1 MILVGNMLNF
11 VWDNVFLICVVVYC
25 IGALLWPRLRRG
37 SRISHTVATTM
48 INKGKAAIIDIRDQ
62 KEYRAGHLLNAIHVP
77 YDSLEERIPRIE
89 KLKSQPVIVVCEDGK
104 RSRAAADMLRKSGFA
119 QVFSLDGGMTGWK
132 TNSLPVTQ

>member
-1 MILVGNMLNF
+1 MIQTGNIVNF
-11 VWDNVFLICVVVYC
+11 IWDNVFLICVILYC
-25 IGALLWPRLRRG
+25 IGALLWPRIRRG

-62 KEYRAGHLLNAIHVP
+62 KEYRSGHLLNAIHVP
-77 YDSLEERIPRIE
+77 YDSLEARIPRIE

-104 RSRAAADMLRKSGFA
+104 RSRTAADMLRKSGFT
-119 QVFSLDGGMTGWK
+119 QVFSLDGGMSEWK